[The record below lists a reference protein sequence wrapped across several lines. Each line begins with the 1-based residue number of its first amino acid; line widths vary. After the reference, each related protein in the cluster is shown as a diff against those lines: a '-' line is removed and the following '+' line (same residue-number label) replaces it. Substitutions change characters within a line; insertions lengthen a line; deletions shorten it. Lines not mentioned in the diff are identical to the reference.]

1 MKNTPSKETHKH
13 TEAQTDV
20 GGGCKCD
27 GDCACDCGRGMT
39 FEPDDIKLIYRALRA
54 YQPMERE
61 EQLHEILVE
70 QFEEVLAVD
79 FEMLDIAY

>member
-1 MKNTPSKETHKH
+1 MKNPPSKETHKRSD
-13 TEAQTDV
+13 AQTDA
-20 GGGCKCD
+20 GIDCNCD
-27 GDCACDCGRGMT
+27 EDCDCDCGRGMT

-54 YQPMERE
+54 YQPTERE
-61 EQLHEILVE
+61 AQLHGLLVE